1 MDDLAIIGVT
11 AAVGLGSSLIT
22 LIITKIIDIS
32 QEKRNLRE
40 NYSS

>member
-32 QEKRNLRE
+32 QEKKE
-40 NYSS
+40 I